1 MTSTRRMH
9 RTSPAHIIALINST
23 MGACMHEGD
32 HGRRYNLFMRVLFPI
47 LMVAFLT
54 IAYWRGNAARL
65 LQCVPPQAH
74 DLSWYFGGLYAM
86 LIFPQLTFVMLT
98 LALLTVTALS
108 YVRRTLVTDLACALV
123 LIAIPCMDFLSIA
136 RTSCK

>member
-1 MTSTRRMH
+1 
-9 RTSPAHIIALINST
+9 
-23 MGACMHEGD
+23 
-32 HGRRYNLFMRVLFPI
+32 
-47 LMVAFLT
+47 
-54 IAYWRGNAARL
+54 
-65 LQCVPPQAH
+65 
-74 DLSWYFGGLYAM
+74 M